1 MRLWLISAL
10 ILLVSVTAF
19 QNSHGFRQRLP
30 LHLRAKEKATNREE
44 KTGAQGPPSK
54 LTLGAVI
61 QLITMGAG
69 APSLGEYKET
79 DENGRMIFELEAN
92 NFLGEL
98 KGKNFQDGWVETSDD
113 AIERPPGFFQNL
125 LSGGKLMEE
134 WDKKNRKN

>member
-1 MRLWLISAL
+1 MKWIQSLVVLVLVATSLAFNSGYGRWRLRP
-10 ILLVSVTAF
+10 LLVK
-19 QNSHGFRQRLP
+19 G
-30 LHLRAKEKATNREE
+30 RADKEGKSE
-44 KTGAQGPPSK
+44 AQTSPKK

-79 DENGRMIFELEAN
+79 DENGRMLFELEAN

-98 KGKNFQDGWVETSDD
+98 KGKNFNEGWVESSDD
-113 AIERPPGFFQNL
+113 AIEKPPGFFKNL
-125 LSGGKLMEE
+125 LSGGRLMEE

>member
-1 MRLWLISAL
+1 MWLQSLITLALLASA
-10 ILLVSVTAF
+10 IAF
-19 QNSHGFRQRLP
+19 HYSNGIFRRLP
-30 LHLRAKEKATNREE
+30 LRLQAKEKNANREE
-44 KTGAQGPPSK
+44 KGGAQSQPSK

-98 KGKNFQDGWVETSDD
+98 KGKNFKDGWVESSED

-134 WDKKNRKN
+134 WDQRNRKK